1 MNIARFIRHQ
11 YNVVPAYSGTRSIKD
26 HLVEQSALVVQDENE
41 QPIGVLT
48 PQDVVQHSHT
58 LVIDCLTERP
68 TLSPECAIEEA
79 LQVMQETHTDVLA
92 VMDNGTLTGL
102 IYKNDL
108 LAYVTDQNKSLE
120 GEVNKQVTELQA
132 VHKELILSRQ
142 ILQAVLDSTLST
154 VVLVAPDYSILF
166 FNKKAGD
173 ESQALYGRALEMGMN
188 ILDYTLHDPRVAGRY
203 LFDAF
208 KSDFDRAL
216 AGESVVTERKVPL
229 PETSRWLRAEY
240 APVYYQE
247 RIIGATLTVTDIDE
261 RKRHLLQIE
270 RQNELLKHISWVQS
284 HYTRQPV
291 ATILGLTSIIEKSTL
306 SEENI
311 RIISMLEATAQ
322 KLDEVIRNTVLT
334 ANSLEEER

>member
-1 MNIARFIRHQ
+1 MSIARFIRRE
-11 YNVVPAYSGTRSIKD
+11 YDVVPAYSGTRAIKD
-26 HLVEQSALVVQDENE
+26 HLVQQTALVVQDENE
-41 QPIGVLT
+41 RLIGILT
-48 PQDVVQHSHT
+48 PQDVAQRYHT
-58 LVIDCLTERP
+58 LVIDCLTIRP
-68 TLSPECAIEEA
+68 SLSPDCGIDEA
-79 LQVMQETHTDVLA
+79 LRVMQEAQTEVLA
-92 VMDNGTLTGL
+92 VMEDGALTGL
-102 IYKNDL
+102 LYKNDL
-108 LAYVTDQNKSLE
+108 LAFVTDQNKCLE
-120 GEVNKQVTELQA
+120 EEVTKQVTELQA
-132 VHKELILSRQ
+132 IHKELVLSRQ
-142 ILQAVLDSTLST
+142 TLQAVLDSTQST

-173 ESQALYGRALEMGMN
+173 ESLALYGRELQTGMN
-188 ILDYTLHDPRVAGRY
+188 ILDYTLHETRVAGRY

-208 KSDFDRAL
+208 KSNFDRAL

-240 APVYYQE
+240 GPVYYHE
-247 RIIGATLTVTDIDE
+247 RIIGATITVIDIDE

-306 SEENI
+306 SDENI

>member
-1 MNIARFIRHQ
+1 MTIARFIRHT
-11 YNVVPAYSGTRSIKD
+11 YDVVQAYSGTRAIKD
-26 HLVEQSALVVQDENE
+26 QLLQQTALVVQDENE

-48 PQDVVQHSHT
+48 PQDVVQHYHT
-58 LVIDCLTERP
+58 LVIDCLTARP
-68 TLSPECAIEEA
+68 SLSSECTLEEA
-79 LQVMQETHTDVLA
+79 LRVLQEAQTDVLA
-92 VMDNGTLTGL
+92 VMDGGALTGL

-120 GEVNKQVTELQA
+120 GEVSKHVTELQSI
-132 VHKELILSRQ
+132 HKELILSRQ
-142 ILQAVLDSTLST
+142 ILQAVLDSTQST
-154 VVLVAPDYSILF
+154 VVLVAPDYSILY

-173 ESQALYGRALEMGMN
+173 ESHALYGRMLETGMS

-216 AGESVVTERKVPL
+216 AGESVVTERKVQL
-229 PETSRWLRAEY
+229 PEISRWLRAEY

-247 RIIGATLTVTDIDE
+247 RIIGATITVTDIDE

-291 ATILGLTSIIEKSTL
+291 ATILGLTSIIEKATL